1 MLTEYT
7 WSIELRLKENTKRK
21 NRGEKIKETL
31 IFYSK
36 KKRKTKTT
44 QAKGRLHNDSVKV
57 FFFPIA
63 LEISCN
69 FGNSS
74 ILKMDEIELE

>member
-36 KKRKTKTT
+36 KKWKTKTT

-57 FFFPIA
+57 FFFPN
-63 LEISCN
+63 CTRN
-69 FGNSS
+69 F
-74 ILKMDEIELE
+74 L